1 MYLGGV
7 GMREVDEIIKNQ
19 MDYILSKIY
28 AEQLYNSSLIGKR
41 ELNKVIRLLKKKY
54 DPTTEMLEG
63 YSGKKNRNSQ

>member
-28 AEQLYNSSLIGKR
+28 AEQLYKSSLIGKR
-41 ELNKVIRLLKKKY
+41 ELNKVIRLLKEKY
-54 DPTTEMLEG
+54 DPPTEMLEG
-63 YSGKKNRNSQ
+63 YSGKKNRNN